1 MKNCKK
7 IQKLLPAYYYKE
19 LGEEDT
25 RFVKDHLAACKTCA
39 LRFENMEGILDLV
52 GKKELKRPPAEAL
65 DTYMS
70 ELNEKIERR
79 ITGQSTPFSF
89 IDAAR
94 IFLLGSRV
102 RIGVA
107 SAAVVAIVF
116 SFLFLRNSYNI
127 GLNMLRSPEQLTNEL
142 VLMELLDEGE
152 DVISDTDEFLVA
164 EMELL
169 IDTEPAPASTLEETE
184 AENIEDELKLLESL
198 DEDVELLIENEEDVL
213 IDELL
218 MTS

>member
-1 MKNCKK
+1 MKDCKK

-19 LGEEDT
+19 LGGEDT
-25 RFVKDHLAACKTCA
+25 RFVKDHLAACKTCT

-79 ITGQSTPFSF
+79 IAEQSTPFSF

-116 SFLFLRNSYNI
+116 SLLFLRNSYNI

-142 VLMELLDEGE
+142 VLMELLDE

-169 IDTEPAPASTLEETE
+169 IDTEPAPASTLEKTE

>member
-1 MKNCKK
+1 MKDCKK

-19 LGEEDT
+19 LGREDA
-25 RFVKDHLAACKTCA
+25 RLVKEHLASCKTCV

-52 GKKELKRPPAEAL
+52 GKKELKRSPAEAL

-70 ELNEKIERR
+70 ELNEKIGRR
-79 ITGQSTPFSF
+79 ITEQSTPFSF

-102 RIGVA
+102 RMGVA
-107 SAAVVAIVF
+107 SATVIVILVG
-116 SFLFLRNSYNI
+116 LFFFHDFNKI
-127 GLNMLRSPEQLTNEL
+127 GSGLLQSPAMLTNEL
-142 VLMELLDEGE
+142 TLMALLDEGG
-152 DVISDTDEFLVA
+152 DVISDTDELILA

-169 IDTEPAPASTLEETE
+169 EDAETTPASTLEETE
-184 AENIEDELKLLESL
+184 IENIEDELKLLESL
-198 DEDVELLIENEEDVL
+198 GEDVELWIEDEEDIF

-218 MTS
+218 MAS

>member
-1 MKNCKK
+1 MKDCKK

-19 LGEEDT
+19 LGREDG
-25 RFVKDHLAACKTCA
+25 RLVEDHLATCNKCA
-39 LRFENMEGILDLV
+39 LRFEKIESMLDLV
-52 GKKELKRPPAEAL
+52 GKRQLNPPPDDLL

-79 ITGQSTPFSF
+79 ITEQSTPFSF

-102 RIGVA
+102 RTGVA
-107 SAAVVAIVF
+107 SAAVIVILAG
-116 SFLFLRNSYNI
+116 LFFFHDSNKI
-127 GLNMLRSPEQLTNEL
+127 GSGLLQSPAMLTNEL
-142 VLMELLDEGE
+142 TLMALLDEGG
-152 DVISDTDEFLVA
+152 DVISDTDELILA

-169 IDTEPAPASTLEETE
+169 EDAETTPASTLEETE
-184 AENIEDELKLLESL
+184 IENIEDELKLLESL
-198 DEDVELLIENEEDVL
+198 GEDVELWIEDEEDVF